1 MKITQQASR
10 IVHHPVSRIDARG
23 RACQRG
29 HSRLRPR
36 RGRSVAL
43 PTNPGK
49 PTMAVAKI
57 IELKSASTKSIEDA
71 VQVGVAKCAE
81 TVKNIRG
88 AWVDGIKAKVG
99 ADGTITEWRVDLKVT
114 FIVD

>member
-1 MKITQQASR
+1 MS
-10 IVHHPVSRIDARG
+10 
-23 RACQRG
+23 
-29 HSRLRPR
+29 
-36 RGRSVAL
+36 
-43 PTNPGK
+43 
-49 PTMAVAKI
+49 VAKI

-88 AWVDGIKAKVG
+88 AWVDGIKAKVS
-99 ADGTITEWRVDLKVT
+99 ADGKIVEWRVDLKVT

>member
-1 MKITQQASR
+1 MRITVRDAPWRDRSR
-10 IVHHPVSRIDARG
+10 F
-23 RACQRG
+23 
-29 HSRLRPR
+29 RPR

-43 PTNPGK
+43 PNHPGK
-49 PTMAVAKI
+49 RAMSVAKI
-57 IELKSASTKSIEDA
+57 IEIKSASSKSIEDA

-99 ADGTITEWRVDLKVT
+99 ADGKIVEWRVDLKVT

>member
-1 MKITQQASR
+1 MLAPEKDRPQRRRSRFHARSGR
-10 IVHHPVSRIDARG
+10 IVAASSTAPEHPAMS
-23 RACQRG
+23 
-29 HSRLRPR
+29 
-36 RGRSVAL
+36 
-43 PTNPGK
+43 
-49 PTMAVAKI
+49 VAKI

-81 TVKNIRG
+81 TVKNIKG

-99 ADGTITEWRVDLKVT
+99 ADGKIVEWRVDLKVT